1 MRIVM
6 LGAPGSGKGTQGD
19 LLAKHYGIPKSSTGD
34 ALRAAVKA
42 GTPMGLKAKAA
53 MDAGQL
59 VADELVI
66 GIIRERLQA
75 RRYSVMV
82 LSSMAFRAT
91 SPRRKCSMTACSP
104 RLGQSPI
111 TPGRASCGRGKP
123 RSCAAC
129 WHAASPKGR
138 SDDNEATVAEAHRR
152 LPCRNPAAA
161 RLLRRPRSGANHS
174 RRRRCR
180 LPSRRGIVAT
190 IAAAAE
196 STVDA

>member
-42 GTPMGLKAKAA
+42 GTTLGLKAKAA

-75 RRYSVMV
+75 ADVQDGFIVDGFPRNVAQARV
-82 LSSMAFRAT
+82 LDEMLAG
-91 SPRRKCSMTACSP
+91 
-104 RLGQSPI
+104 LGQPPI
-111 TPGRASCGRGKP
+111 GHVVHLAVDEAEIVRRLLARGV
-123 RSCAAC
+123 AE
-129 WHAASPKGR
+129 GR
-138 SDDNEATVAEAHRR
+138 SDDNEATVANRIAVYRAETQPLLDYYSARGLVR
-152 LPCRNPAAA
+152 TIPGVGDVAAIQA
-161 RLLRRPRSGANHS
+161 R
-174 RRRRCR
+174 
-180 LPSRRGIVAT
+180 IVAT
-190 IAAAAE
+190 LATAAE
-196 STVDA
+196 TLVAA